1 MKYAVILS
9 VLVLLPAQLFAASGS
24 GLRNFIIN
32 ESYDRVMEALEDPE
46 TVKEALRRLNAEV
59 VSFHVNRLDASVEKE
74 LRSEEKAKFEATA
87 QFTAHIRVTYQCRRM
102 DVHLKA
108 TVFRG
113 PDASYIQLELAK
125 PLSLPQTTVT
135 CCWARIDIQRRSKDS
150 TLLKAQLHLRATEPH
165 RMCRLVRRIQHNI
178 AQRLAAQYICSL
190 LCQVERNIR
199 TTIATYEPTELEINA
214 LEDVPRLLEKQ
225 LIN

>member
-1 MKYAVILS
+1 MKLAAMLF
-9 VLVLLPAQLFAASGS
+9 VLLLLPAQLFAASGS

-46 TVKEALRRLNAEV
+46 TIKEAMKKLNIEV
-59 VSFHVNRLDASVEKE
+59 VSFHVNQLDASVEKE
-74 LRSEEKAKFEATA
+74 LRTEEKAKFEATA
-87 QFTAHIRVTYQCRRM
+87 QFTAHLRATYQGRRLN
-102 DVHLKA
+102 VHLKA

-113 PDASYIQLELAK
+113 SDASYMQIELAK

-150 TLLKAQLHLRATEPH
+150 TLLKAQLHLRATEPY
-165 RMCRLVRRIQHNI
+165 RLCRLVRRIQHNI

-190 LCQVERNIR
+190 LCQVEREIR
-199 TTIATYEPTELEINA
+199 TVVATYEPTEIEIDA
-214 LEDVPRLLEKQ
+214 LEDVPKLLEKQ
-225 LIN
+225 LIQ